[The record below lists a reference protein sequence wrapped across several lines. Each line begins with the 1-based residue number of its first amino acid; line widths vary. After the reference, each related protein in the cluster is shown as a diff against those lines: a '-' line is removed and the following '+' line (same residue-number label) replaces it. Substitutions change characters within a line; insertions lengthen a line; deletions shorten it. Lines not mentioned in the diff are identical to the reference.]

1 MMQMLQQKLQK
12 YKKLKYFG
20 DEEWQEDDDYI
31 IKQYEVKSSINI
43 SKYSV
48 NLEDVPEGTLILNSE
63 NEQKQEFS
71 SNEKFK
77 ISIPKENIKESGKFK
92 IKVKTEMETKPVFF
106 GKAPSENYQDYALTT
121 YSFED
126 ISLEKTD

>member
-48 NLEDVPEGTLILNSE
+48 NLEDVPEGTLILLGY
-63 NEQKQEFS
+63 KTR
-71 SNEKFK
+71 
-77 ISIPKENIKESGKFK
+77 K
-92 IKVKTEMETKPVFF
+92 IK
-106 GKAPSENYQDYALTT
+106 
-121 YSFED
+121 
-126 ISLEKTD
+126 